1 MKKFRVTARSVA
13 LIEVFVEAKNKK
25 QALSKAEDIDGFD
38 WKEYSGDWQILEAEE
53 QEEQKEAK
61 P

>member
-1 MKKFRVTARSVA
+1 MKKFRVTARSVT
-13 LIEVFVEAKNKK
+13 LVEVFVEAKNKK
-25 QALSKAEDIDGFD
+25 QAIAKAEDVDGID

-53 QEEQKEAK
+53 EQEETK

>member
-1 MKKFRVTARSVA
+1 MKKLRVTARSVG
-13 LIEVFVEAKNKK
+13 LVEVFIEAKDKK
-25 QALSKAEDIDGFD
+25 QALAKAEDIDGFD
-38 WKEYSGDWQILEAEE
+38 WNEYSGDWQILEAEE

>member
-1 MKKFRVTARSVA
+1 MKKFRVTARSVT
-13 LIEVFVEAKNKK
+13 LVEVFVEAKNKR
-25 QALSKAEDIDGFD
+25 QAITKAEDIDGFD

-53 QEEQKEAK
+53 QEETK